1 MSTTQAGKR
10 ERVAGAQRAAG
21 APTARYAAAAA
32 GRGGSQAGC
41 GGGAAARSQTM
52 VYAVEEPAGE
62 YSRGPGPL
70 LTRLA
75 AGEAAALQA
84 LCLRSASV
92 HIIYSAREGRGVG
105 GRGVCL
111 LTLEVRV
118 REGGS
123 IGG

>member
-1 MSTTQAGKR
+1 
-10 ERVAGAQRAAG
+10 
-21 APTARYAAAAA
+21 
-32 GRGGSQAGC
+32 
-41 GGGAAARSQTM
+41 M

-70 LTRLA
+70 LTRHA